1 MKLHKPLI
9 QALVQALQQ
18 IFLENK
24 YTDKVLE
31 RTFKQNP
38 QFGSRDRRFIAENVY
53 DIVRYYRL
61 LSEMTQTPKNFWQIS
76 GTWLAVQG
84 VDISYIQ
91 DYKNIDPKQVLKAK
105 EHFKENKAVSEA
117 YPDWLIS
124 YAEKE
129 LGKEMWWK
137 EAEAMNMPAQAV
149 LRVNELKT
157 TKERLKEELLNE
169 EIETEEIEN
178 FSSGL
183 ILRKRQNLFNTK
195 AFKNGLFEIQ
205 DAGSQAIGEFL
216 QVEPGMQ
223 VIDACSG
230 GGGKAL
236 HLAAI
241 MKNKGRVIAM
251 DVEEW
256 KLNQLKI
263 RAKRA
268 GAFNIETRLIED
280 SKTIKRLENKAD
292 RLLLDVPCSGLGVIK
307 RNPDAKWKLSEEFIE
322 TTKTLQQK
330 LLREYSTMLKPGG
343 YMVYSTCSILPSENR
358 EQVDLFLKEHS
369 GFEFVQEKH
378 IYPSQGFDGFY
389 MALIKKK

>member
-1 MKLHKPLI
+1 MKLHKPLL

-76 GTWLAVQG
+76 GTWLAIQG
-84 VDISYIQ
+84 IDISYIQ
-91 DYKNIDPKQVLKAK
+91 DYKNIDPKHALKAK
-105 EHFKENKAVSEA
+105 EHFKENKAVSES

-129 LGKEMWWK
+129 LGKEWWWK
-137 EAEAMNMPAQAV
+137 EAEAMNVPAQVV

-157 TKERLKEELLNE
+157 TKAKLKEELLKE
-169 EIETEEIEN
+169 EIETEDIPD

-183 ILRKRQNLFNTK
+183 VLRKRQNLFNTK
-195 AFKNGLFEIQ
+195 TFKNGWFEIQ
-205 DAGSQAIGEFL
+205 DAGSQAIAEFL
-216 QVEPGMQ
+216 KVEPGMQ
-223 VIDACSG
+223 IVDACSG

-241 MKNKGRVIAM
+241 MKNKGRVVAM

-256 KLNQLKI
+256 KLDQLKI

-280 SKTIKRLENKAD
+280 SKTIKRMENKAD

-322 TTKTLQQK
+322 KTKALQQK
-330 LLREYSTMLKPGG
+330 ILREYSTMLKPGG
-343 YMVYSTCSILPSENR
+343 YMVYSTCSILPGENR

-369 GFEFVQEKH
+369 GFEFVQDKN

>member
-137 EAEAMNMPAQAV
+137 EAEAMNMPAQVV

-169 EIETEEIEN
+169 EIETEEIED

-205 DAGSQAIGEFL
+205 DAGSQTIGEFL

>member
-137 EAEAMNMPAQAV
+137 EAEAMNMPAQVV

-169 EIETEEIEN
+169 EIETEEIED